1 MKRIAI
7 LTGNELRHQFMRKAL
22 ALIPGISVEASY
34 CEKAEKSIRQI
45 VTDRNAPGVK
55 EELEHLNERER
66 VEEDFFATFCQ
77 LAPNRSNPVVVP
89 KNAINDPQVA
99 AAIIEDIQPDLL
111 VAYGCS
117 IIKDPLLTAYSGRFL
132 NVHLGLSPY
141 YRGAGTNFWP
151 LVNGTPEYVGA
162 TFMHLDAGIDTG
174 EIIHQMR
181 ARVFPGDGPHQ
192 ISNRLISQIAL
203 ECGAVIRVFD
213 QLTKLDQP
221 LKSDTDRYYQNRDYS
236 AGAVIKMRDNFHNGM
251 ISEYLNNKEYRCS
264 RAPLVLNPNV
274 QRELN
279 SIRDNLSR

>member
-1 MKRIAI
+1 MKRIVI

-34 CEKAEKSIRQI
+34 CENAEKSIRQI

-77 LAPNRSNPVVVP
+77 LAPDRSNPVVVP
-89 KNAINDPQVA
+89 KNAINDPQAA

-117 IIKDPLLTAYSGRFL
+117 IVKDPLLTAYSGRFL

-181 ARVFPGDGPHQ
+181 ATVNPGDGPHQ
-192 ISNRLISQIAL
+192 IGNRLISRIAQ
-203 ECGAVIRVFD
+203 EYGAVIRAFN
-213 QLTKLDQP
+213 QLPKMEQP
-221 LKSDTDRYYQNRDYS
+221 AKSDNDRYYRSSDYT
-236 AGAVIKMRDNFHNGM
+236 ADAVRIMRSKFSDGM
-251 ISEYLNNKEYRCS
+251 IEKYLENQGQRID
-264 RAPLVLNPNV
+264 RVPLVINQAV
-274 QRELN
+274 QTELK
-279 SIRDNLSR
+279 SIRDELCL